1 MNMPSYKSLLA
12 LITGLAMAM
21 SAQAQNFPNKPI
33 KMIIP
38 FPPGGA
44 TDIVGR
50 IVAEALSKELGQT
63 VVVDNRSGGGGGIG
77 AMAIAKAAPDG
88 YTLGIATV
96 GTHATNPA
104 CNPKGG
110 YDAVQDFA
118 PVSNLART
126 PNILT
131 MFPGFPAKNYQE
143 LQAFLKKN
151 PGKVRYATG
160 GTCGVH
166 HLTGAL
172 FTTLTGTDIV
182 HVPYR
187 GSGPALNDVLGG
199 HVELFFDS
207 LPGSLTHIQS
217 NRLRPI
223 AVAWDKRL
231 DALPNVPTYAEL
243 GLKPIND
250 AVWYGLVAP
259 AKTPDDIVRKLNAAT
274 LKVLAL
280 PEVKDRIVQSGS
292 EPAGTTPAEFGAE
305 IKAALERMKNTVKTQ
320 GITFDPTG
328 S

>member
-1 MNMPSYKSLLA
+1 MPSYKPLLA
-12 LITGLAMAM
+12 LIAGLAIAI
-21 SAQAQNFPNKPI
+21 SAQAQNYPNKII

-44 TDIVGR
+44 SDIVGR
-50 IVAEALSKELGQT
+50 IVAEALSKELGQP

-77 AMAIAKAAPDG
+77 ATAIARATPDG

-96 GTHATNPA
+96 GTHAANPA

-126 PNILT
+126 PNVLT
-131 MFPGFPAKNYQE
+131 VFPGVPAKNYQE
-143 LQAFLKKN
+143 LHAYLKKN

-160 GTCGVH
+160 GACGVH

-172 FTTLTGTDIV
+172 FTSLTGTDIV

-187 GSGPALNDVLGG
+187 GSGPALTDVLGG

-207 LPGSLTHIQS
+207 LPGSLAHIQS

-231 DALPNVPTYAEL
+231 ESLPNVPTYAEL

-259 AKTPDDIVRKLNAAT
+259 AKTPDDIIRKLNAAT

-280 PEVKDRIVQSGS
+280 PEVKERIVQSGS
-292 EPAGTTPAEFGAE
+292 EPAGTTSAEFGAE

-320 GITFDPTG
+320 GITFDPSG

>member
-1 MNMPSYKSLLA
+1 MPSNKSLFA
-12 LITGLAMAM
+12 LVAGLMLLLPV
-21 SAQAQNFPNKPI
+21 QAQNYPNKPI

-50 IVAEALSKELGQT
+50 IVAEALTKELGQP

-77 AMAIAKAAPDG
+77 AMATAKAAPDG

-96 GTHATNPA
+96 DTHGTNPA

-126 PNILT
+126 PNVLT
-131 MFPGFPAKNYQE
+131 MFPGVSVKNYQE
-143 LQAFLKKN
+143 LLALLKKN
-151 PGKVRYATG
+151 PGKLRYATG

-172 FTTLTGTDIV
+172 FTSLTGTDMI
-182 HVPYR
+182 HIPYR
-187 GSGPALNDVLGG
+187 GSGPALTDVMGG

-207 LPGSLTHIQS
+207 LPGSLPSIQN

-231 DALPNVPTYAEL
+231 DALPNVPTYAEI
-243 GLKPIND
+243 GLKPINE

-259 AKTPDDIVRKLNAAT
+259 AKTPDDIIRKLNAAT

-280 PEVKDRIVQSGS
+280 PEVKERIVQSGS

-305 IKAALERMKNTVKTQ
+305 VKATLERMKNIVKAQ
-320 GITFDPTG
+320 GITFDPSG
-328 S
+328 P

>member
-1 MNMPSYKSLLA
+1 MPSYKPLFA
-12 LITGLAMAM
+12 LIAGLAIAA
-21 SAQAQNFPNKPI
+21 SAQAQNYPNKMI

-44 TDIVGR
+44 SDIVGR
-50 IVAEALSKELGQT
+50 IVADKLSKELGQP
-63 VVVDNRSGGGGGIG
+63 VVVENRGGGGGSIG
-77 AMAIAKAAPDG
+77 ASAVAKAAPDG

-96 GTHATNPA
+96 GTHAANPA
-104 CNPKGG
+104 CNPKVG
-110 YDAVQDFA
+110 YDAVHDFA

-126 PNILT
+126 PNVLT
-131 MFPGFPAKNYQE
+131 VHPAVPAQNYKE
-143 LQAFLKKN
+143 LLAYVKKN
-151 PGKVRYATG
+151 NGKVSYATG

-172 FTTLTGTDIV
+172 FTSLTGTDIV

-199 HVELFFDS
+199 RVELFFDS
-207 LPGSLTHIQS
+207 LPGSLQYIQS

-231 DALPNVPTYAEL
+231 ESMPNVPTYAEL

-250 AVWYGLVAP
+250 PVWYGLVAP
-259 AKTPDDIVRKLNAAT
+259 AKTPDDIIRKLNAAT
-274 LKVLAL
+274 QKVLAM
-280 PEVKDRIVQSGS
+280 PEVKERIVQSGS

-305 IKAALERMKNTVKTQ
+305 IKTALERMKSTVKTQ
-320 GITFDPTG
+320 GITFDPSG